1 MVINALKK
9 GGRER
14 RMLEL
19 IKGLMRHDQK
29 FEVCL
34 LSLSPLVEYPYVHD
48 LPIRFEIIPG
58 SDSQKMS
65 RSFKIRR
72 IIRDFKPDV
81 IHSWDVTSSGYLSIA
96 NLFINKPVVQCVIY
110 DASTQSD
117 LAKSIRSRIKI
128 LAPFSRVFV
137 SNSMAGIRAYN
148 PPAHKSV
155 CIYNG
160 IDLTR
165 FNNLKSPDTIS
176 QELFGEPKND
186 RFIVVMI
193 AAFEIR
199 KDYDTLLKAA
209 ITVCGKDANATFLMI
224 GNGDQLETIKANTP
238 PEFLEKQIFFPG
250 MRHDI
255 ESILQI
261 ADVGVLSTNSA
272 NHGEG
277 ISNTI
282 VEYMASSKPVIATRG
297 GGTDELVQDN
307 VNGFL
312 VDAKQP
318 DQLVANI
325 DKLKSDKLLAE
336 TMGQKGRQ
344 WVMKNFEI
352 TRMTE
357 EYIGLYQRLLDKK
370 SVLKPEF
377 VDNV

>member
-19 IKGLMRHDQK
+19 IKGLVKHEKQFD
-29 FEVCL
+29 VCL
-34 LSLSPLVEYPYVHD
+34 LSLSPLVEYPYVYD
-48 LPIRFEIIPG
+48 LPIRFEVIPG
-58 SDSQKMS
+58 NDNQKMS

-72 IIRDFKPDV
+72 IIKEFQPDV

-117 LAKSIRSRIKI
+117 LAKSIKSRIKL
-128 LAPFSRVFV
+128 LAPFSKVFV
-137 SNSMAGIRAYN
+137 SNSKAGIRAYQ
-148 PPAHKSV
+148 PPARKSV

-160 IDLTR
+160 IDLNR
-165 FNNLKSPDTIS
+165 FDNLKSPATVEK
-176 QELFGEPKND
+176 ELFGSENNN
-186 RFIVVMI
+186 RFVVAMV

-199 KDYDTLLKAA
+199 KDYDTFLQAA
-209 ITVCGKDANATFLMI
+209 ITVCRKDPNAAFLLI
-224 GNGDQLETIKANTP
+224 GNGDMSDEIKAKTP
-238 PEFLEKQIFFPG
+238 ADLLGKQIYFPG

-261 ADVGVLSTNSA
+261 VNVGVLATNSA

-282 VEYMASSKPVIATRG
+282 VEYMASSKPVIASRG

-307 VNGFL
+307 MNGFL
-312 VDAKQP
+312 IDPKSP
-318 DQLVANI
+318 DQLVDRI
-325 DKLKSDKLLAE
+325 ERLRSDTSLAAA
-336 TMGQKGRQ
+336 MGQQARR
-344 WVMKNFEI
+344 WIVENFEV
-352 TRMTE
+352 TRMTK
-357 EYIGLYQRLLDKK
+357 EYISLYQRLLDKK
-370 SVLKPEF
+370 PVLEAQPA
-377 VDNV
+377 

>member
-19 IKGLMRHDQK
+19 IKGLVRHEKK

-34 LSLSPLVEYPYVHD
+34 LSLSPLVEYPYVYD

-58 SDSQKMS
+58 NDNQKMS
-65 RSFKIRR
+65 RSFRIRR
-72 IIRDFKPDV
+72 IIKEFKPDV

-96 NLFINKPVVQCVIY
+96 NLFLNKPVVQCVIY
-110 DASTQSD
+110 DASTESD
-117 LAKSIRSRIKI
+117 LAKSIRSRIKL

-137 SNSMAGIRAYN
+137 SNSKAGIKAYR
-148 PPAHKSV
+148 PPAHKAV

-160 IDLTR
+160 IDLNR
-165 FNNLKSPDTIS
+165 FNNLKDP
-176 QELFGEPKND
+176 QAVEKELFGDHKSN
-186 RFIVVMI
+186 RFVVAMV

-199 KDYDTLLKAA
+199 KDYDTFLQAA
-209 ITVCGKDANATFLMI
+209 INVCRKDPGAAFLLI
-224 GNGDQLETIKANTP
+224 GNGDMSGQIQSKTP
-238 PEFLEKQIFFPG
+238 ADLLGKQIFFPG
-250 MRHDI
+250 LRHDI

-261 ADVGVLSTNSA
+261 VNVGVLATNAA

-297 GGTDELVQDN
+297 GGTDELVVDN
-307 VNGFL
+307 MNGFL
-312 VDAKQP
+312 IDPKNVDQM
-318 DQLVANI
+318 I
-325 DKLKSDKLLAE
+325 DRIERLKADPSQAV
-336 TMGQKGRQ
+336 TMGNNARR
-344 WVMKNFEI
+344 WIVENFEV

-370 SVLKPEF
+370 PVQFDP
-377 VDNV
+377 VH